1 MNTACLRAKCA
12 LPPAACAWM
21 HAHMHCTRTSARHAA
36 APYRTALHA
45 TPRHGMRIARDR
57 AARRAMAPC
66 TAYQVHHS
74 VPCAALHHTTY
85 RTAIHRAT
93 THRHALCHTA
103 PQRHI
108 RIAHERVQ
116 TCGQRVCGRVYGHAC
131 RHVRRR
137 VCGAGGPR
145 TTSTCSGMSGWT
157 TGSSRRFCGRGSPSP
172 TLSPPGF
179 LHAATR
185 FSRQWSRSMSPS
197 ATSYTSLR
205 PT

>member
-1 MNTACLRAKCA
+1 MRTCTAHALVHGMLPHRTARHSTPHHATVCASHAIALHGAPWQRARLTKYTAC
-12 LPPAACAWM
+12 
-21 HAHMHCTRTSARHAA
+21 
-36 APYRTALHA
+36 
-45 TPRHGMRIARDR
+45 
-57 AARRAMAPC
+57 
-66 TAYQVHHS
+66 HS

-116 TCGQRVCGRVYGHAC
+116 TCGQRVCGRVYGHEC

-179 LHAATR
+179 LHAAPR
-185 FSRQWSRSMSPS
+185 CSRQWSHSIPPS